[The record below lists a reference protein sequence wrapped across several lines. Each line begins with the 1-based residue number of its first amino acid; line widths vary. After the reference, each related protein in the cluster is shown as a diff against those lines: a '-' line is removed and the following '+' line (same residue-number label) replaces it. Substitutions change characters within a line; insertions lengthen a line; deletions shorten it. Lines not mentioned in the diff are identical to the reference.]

1 MQDCGRSLASA
12 SAIKRE
18 TVSSGRRPG
27 DCIASQARR
36 VPGHRRRRS
45 SHRKARSQE
54 AERASFAAR
63 PRHAKATHWR
73 AGARQRCGSR
83 GYQDAVATSQGSPP
97 PWPVPTYWGR
107 AFFVRHIL
115 TAGARAVQGR
125 LPPDGRGC
133 QRIAAW
139 SGHATLTEIKL
150 HRRCRSGAD
159 GAQAGIDLRR
169 RTILRLSR
177 PCSGRRRPACGSH
190 RSPSDRRPAC

>member
-1 MQDCGRSLASA
+1 MALFGVCPVSGIIRGISGTVKSASSTAGVHRFRVMMQDCGRSLASA

-107 AFFVRHIL
+107 AFFVHHIL

-133 QRIAAW
+133 QRDRGVERPRDAN
-139 SGHATLTEIKL
+139 GDQATPTLPI
-150 HRRCRSGAD
+150 RSGWRA
-159 GAQAGIDLRR
+159 
-169 RTILRLSR
+169 SW
-177 PCSGRRRPACGSH
+177 H
-190 RSPSDRRPAC
+190 